1 MKLKN
6 QTILAHKT
14 WEIYGAR
21 TLKINPSIDISRHQ
35 RCRSHPTKVIVFKIK
50 SIPLFFFFYLST
62 FVMRLLFMF
71 YLLLPPMMIDL
82 ADTRKVSFLSLTIN
96 LLISL

>member
-6 QTILAHKT
+6 QKILAHKT

-35 RCRSHPTKVIVFKIK
+35 RCRSHPTKVIVFKMK
-50 SIPLFFFFYLST
+50 SIPLFFFYLST

-71 YLLLPPMMIDL
+71 YLLLPP
-82 ADTRKVSFLSLTIN
+82 
-96 LLISL
+96 